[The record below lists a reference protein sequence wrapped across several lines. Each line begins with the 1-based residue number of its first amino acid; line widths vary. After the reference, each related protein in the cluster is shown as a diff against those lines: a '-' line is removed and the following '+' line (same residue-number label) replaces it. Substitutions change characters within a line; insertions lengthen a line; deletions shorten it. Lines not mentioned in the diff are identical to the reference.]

1 MNPIVAAIEA
11 CQTASE
17 VFNALNRFFAW
28 LYKTRPDF
36 VAYGPMRIESTR
48 DIVTWNAG
56 LSGVAKRRQR
66 ARQSLDDLSYI
77 AEVLKAAWRRLE
89 ELARA

>member
-28 LYKTRPDF
+28 LHKTRPDF
-36 VAYGPMRIESTR
+36 VAYGPMRIESKR
-48 DIVTWNAG
+48 DIVTWRAG
-56 LSGVAKRRQR
+56 VSAVAKRRQR
-66 ARQSLDDLSYI
+66 ARKSLDDLI
-77 AEVLKAAWRRLE
+77 LHR
-89 ELARA
+89 